1 MKKTNFI
8 DNDIICLF
16 FITIFFGLISYF
28 MLCETTTSCMKYN
41 KPSIND
47 VDYKKVN
54 FIYV

>member
-1 MKKTNFI
+1 MKKTNLI

-16 FITIFFGLISYF
+16 FITIFFGLIAHF
-28 MLCETTTSCMKYN
+28 MLCETPTSCMKHN

-47 VDYKKVN
+47 VDHKKVN

>member
-28 MLCETTTSCMKYN
+28 MLCETPTSCMKYN
-41 KPSIND
+41 KPSINE
-47 VDYKKVN
+47 VDHKKVN